1 MNKVFVVDTSL
12 QPLAPCHP
20 AKARRLLR
28 AGQAAVH
35 RTYPFTIVLL
45 RSVEKP
51 VAPPL
56 RVKIDP
62 GSHVT
67 GIAIVN
73 DATGEIVWAAEL
85 DHRGPMIVASLLAR
99 RGVRRGRR
107 SRKTRYRAPRF
118 ANRRRQAGWLPP
130 SLESRVAN
138 VVTWVARLRR
148 VCPIQALS
156 MELVRF
162 DTQALQDPEISGVE
176 YQQGTLA
183 GIEVKEY
190 LLAKWGRQC
199 AYCDAQ
205 GVPLEVEHIVARDR
219 QGSHRV
225 SNLTLACVPCNQ
237 KKSNHD
243 VREFLAHDPARLA
256 RILAQA
262 KAPLKDAA
270 AVNSTRWA
278 LYEAL
283 QATGLPV
290 EVGTGGRTKWNRTT
304 RGLPKTHWLD
314 AACVGASTPEHL
326 WTSGTLHPLTIRAT
340 GHGSRQMCAMDK
352 YGFPR
357 TRAKQAKHVH
367 GFQTGDIV
375 KAVVTSGKH
384 QGVYVGRVAVRT
396 TGSFNIRT
404 ASALV
409 QGISH
414 RYCRLL
420 HRVDGYAY
428 QSKVEAH
435 TDTGRAFSAPRP
447 SSHGSSSWASGRC
460 SL

>member
-1 MNKVFVVDTSL
+1 
-12 QPLAPCHP
+12 
-20 AKARRLLR
+20 
-28 AGQAAVH
+28 
-35 RTYPFTIVLL
+35 
-45 RSVEKP
+45 
-51 VAPPL
+51 
-56 RVKIDP
+56 
-62 GSHVT
+62 
-67 GIAIVN
+67 
-73 DATGEIVWAAEL
+73 
-85 DHRGPMIVASLLAR
+85 
-99 RGVRRGRR
+99 
-107 SRKTRYRAPRF
+107 
-118 ANRRRQAGWLPP
+118 
-130 SLESRVAN
+130 
-138 VVTWVARLRR
+138 

-162 DTQALQDPEISGVE
+162 DTQALQNPEISGIE
-176 YQQGTLA
+176 YQQGTLE

-205 GVPLEVEHIVARDR
+205 HVPLEVEYIIPRGR
-219 QGSHRV
+219 LGSHRV

-237 KKSNHD
+237 AKSNHE
-243 VREFLAHDPARLA
+243 VREFLAHDPVRLA
-256 RILAQA
+256 HILAHA

-290 EVGTGGRTKWNRTT
+290 EVGIGGRTKWNRTT

-326 WTSGTLHPLTIRAT
+326 WTSGTLHPLTMRAT

-357 TRAKQAKHVH
+357 TRAKQAKYVH

-375 KAVVTSGKH
+375 KAVVPSGKH
-384 QGVYVGRVAVRT
+384 QGVYVGRVAVRA
-396 TGSFNIRT
+396 TGSFDIRT
-404 ASALV
+404 SRALV

-414 RYCRLL
+414 RHCRLL
-420 HRVDGYAY
+420 HRVDGYTY
-428 QSKVEAH
+428 QPKAEAH
-435 TDTGRAFSAPRP
+435 TATGRAFSAPRP
-447 SSHGSSSWASGRC
+447 SSHGSSSWASGRGIP
-460 SL
+460 